1 MLVVNVEIQVPL
13 RELNFSFARSSGPG
27 GQNVNK
33 LNTKATLRWDVQA
46 TSCLPED
53 VKQRFFA
60 QYRRRITKKGQLVLA
75 SQRFR
80 DQGRNVADCLEEAPP
95 IDPDRRFATEVAQ
108 TDQTDQSLAHAT
120 PQRQTGQCPQEAAS
134 AAATR
139 RGLNAL
145 FLLPIRIQSM
155 AF

>member
-80 DQGRNVADCLEEAPP
+80 DQGRNVADCLEKLRQL
-95 IDPDRRFATEVAQ
+95 ILTVALRPKLRK
-108 TDQTDQSLAHAT
+108 TTKPT
-120 PQRQTGQCPQEAAS
+120 KAS
-134 AAATR
+134 RTR
-139 RGLNAL
+139 RLNDKQANARRKQL
-145 FLLPIRIQSM
+145 RRPPRGED
-155 AF
+155 

>member
-1 MLVVNVEIQVPL
+1 MLVVNEEIQVPL

-60 QYRRRITKKGQLVLA
+60 QYRRRITKEGQLVLA

-80 DQGRNVADCLEEAPP
+80 DQGRNVADCLEKLRQL
-95 IDPDRRFATEVAQ
+95 ILTVALRPKLRKP
-108 TDQTDQSLAHAT
+108 TKPTK
-120 PQRQTGQCPQEAAS
+120 AS
-134 AAATR
+134 RTR
-139 RGLNAL
+139 RLNDKQANARRKQL
-145 FLLPIRIQSM
+145 RRPPRGED
-155 AF
+155 